1 MNKLIKEFLDFLE
14 ISIKRLNSFKPLYF
28 SNFENLKLLKR
39 GKVRDIYDLGDAL
52 LLVSTDRISAF
63 DVILPTPIP
72 FKGMILN
79 MISYFWFDYFK
90 KLLPNH
96 LITANVDEFPSECGR
111 YKEELRF
118 RSMLVRKLN
127 IYGIECIVRGYLAGS
142 GYEEYKK
149 SKSICGIT
157 LPEGLVMSSK
167 LPQPIFTPSTKQ
179 DIGHDENITFDE
191 AKNVVGDVIY
201 KIRDFSIGIFNS
213 ASKYLEERGIILCDT
228 KFEFGY
234 SQSEDVVL
242 VDEVL
247 TPDSSRFW
255 FKELYQEGKPQE
267 SYDKQFVR
275 DYLKTLNWNKT
286 YPGPDLPDWVVRNT
300 LDRYAT
306 IFKKI
311 VG

>member
-1 MNKLIKEFLDFLE
+1 
-14 ISIKRLNSFKPLYF
+14 
-28 SNFENLKLLKR
+28 
-39 GKVRDIYDLGDAL
+39 
-52 LLVSTDRISAF
+52 
-63 DVILPTPIP
+63 
-72 FKGMILN
+72 
-79 MISYFWFDYFK
+79 
-90 KLLPNH
+90 
-96 LITANVDEFPSECGR
+96 
-111 YKEELRF
+111 
-118 RSMLVRKLN
+118 
-127 IYGIECIVRGYLAGS
+127 
-142 GYEEYKK
+142 
-149 SKSICGIT
+149 
-157 LPEGLVMSSK
+157 
-167 LPQPIFTPSTKQ
+167 KQ